1 MLKNGRLHRVKCH
14 WCGLKMACN
23 CWLDEEKTHVIML
36 CPKCQVA
43 EFTNL
48 LFGRD
53 SQPSEMK
60 TEPVEPAQS

>member
-23 CWLDEEKTHVIML
+23 CLLGEEKSHVAVL
-36 CPKCQVA
+36 CPRCQVA

-48 LFGRD
+48 LLGGAGE
-53 SQPSEMK
+53 SEEVK
-60 TEPVEPAQS
+60 PG

>member
-1 MLKNGRLHRVKCH
+1 MLTNGRLHRVKCH

-23 CWLDEEKTHVIML
+23 CWHDDGKSHIIVL

-48 LFGRD
+48 LLERD
-53 SQPSEMK
+53 NQSSEVK
-60 TEPVEPAQS
+60 TEPVNPPQS